1 MLTAREIM
9 TDGTVTIHP
18 EASVKDAI
26 ELLLE
31 KRISGLPVIDEK
43 GRLVG
48 VITEYALLAIIYDRE
63 VEEQT
68 VATHMTTDVLTVNI
82 DEPINKVADLCI
94 IHRVR
99 RVPVMAKGR
108 LVGLISR
115 RDVLK
120 AMHESQQPVCT
131 V

>member
-43 GRLVG
+43 GHLVG

-63 VEEQT
+63 VE
-68 VATHMTTDVLTVNI
+68 AADRGHAHDHGCADGRYRRTD
-82 DEPINKVADLCI
+82 
-94 IHRVR
+94 
-99 RVPVMAKGR
+99 
-108 LVGLISR
+108 
-115 RDVLK
+115 
-120 AMHESQQPVCT
+120 QQS
-131 V
+131 